1 MTFTTHCDAKGRL
14 TAIEAAR
21 DIPFAIKRIYYITD
35 VAPEAVRGNHAHRE
49 LQQVLIC
56 LKGQVKIMVEDIM
69 SSKKEAIEL
78 KEGNKGLFVDAL
90 CWLEMYDFQQDTV
103 LLVLADEYYNE
114 ADYIRD
120 YAQYLE
126 VVNVQKA
133 AKGGGE

>member
-1 MTFTTHCDAKGRL
+1 M

-56 LKGQVKIMVEDIM
+56 LKGQVKLLVEDIM
-69 SSKKEAIEL
+69 SSKKEVVEL
-78 KEGNKGLFVDAL
+78 KEGNKGLFVDAM

-103 LLVLADEYYNE
+103 LLVLADEYYDE
-114 ADYIRD
+114 ADYIRN

-126 VVNVQKA
+126 AADELKA
-133 AKGGGE
+133 AKSGSE